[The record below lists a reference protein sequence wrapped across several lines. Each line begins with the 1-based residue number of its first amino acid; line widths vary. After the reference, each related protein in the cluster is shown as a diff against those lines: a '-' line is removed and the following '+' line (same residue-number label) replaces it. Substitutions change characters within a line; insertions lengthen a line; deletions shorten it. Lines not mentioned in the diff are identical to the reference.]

1 MPDRPLITRRAATGV
16 GLAALAMCMLAVGVL
31 VIGLATP
38 GQLRSDAPV
47 EVQVL
52 PGSTARQIGAVLE
65 RTGLVRSAFAF
76 DVAVRLMG
84 KAGSLKAGEYRF
96 QKGAGLFD
104 IIDAMARGAVAQ
116 VRVTLAEGLTA
127 SQMAQILEDGGIVPA
142 GAFMDIVASP
152 PDWVSNEFP
161 FVPAGVTLEGYLFPD
176 TYYFARD
183 VQASSVV
190 RTMLRQYQAVVQSAF
205 AAAAD
210 GDHGLLPSG
219 LNTREALILASI
231 VEREARLAHERPII
245 AGVFLRRLDLGMA
258 LQSCATVQY
267 VLPSQKERLTFADT
281 QIDSPYNTYVATGL
295 PPGPI
300 SNPGKASVQAVIE
313 PEDGNALYF
322 VAAPDGSHVF
332 TSNYAEHLR
341 AKALIEREARR

>member
-1 MPDRPLITRRAATGV
+1 MPGRPIIAKSVAAGV
-16 GLAALAMCMLAVGVL
+16 GLAALAMCMLAVGAL
-31 VIGLATP
+31 VIGLLAP
-38 GQLRSDAPV
+38 GHLPSDV
-47 EVQVL
+47 SIEVQVM

-65 RTGLVRSAFAF
+65 QAGLVRSAFAF
-76 DVAVRLMG
+76 DVAVRLTG
-84 KAGSLKAGEYRF
+84 KAGSLKAGEYQF
-96 QKGAGLFD
+96 HKGASLFD
-104 IIDAMARGAVAQ
+104 IIDVMVRGAVAQ
-116 VRVTLAEGLTA
+116 VKVTLAEGLTA
-127 SQMAQILEDGGIVPA
+127 NQMAQTLENGGVVPA
-142 GAFMDIVASP
+142 EAFMDIVASP
-152 PDWVSNEFP
+152 PDWVLVEFP
-161 FVPAGVTLEGYLFPD
+161 FIPAGVTLEGYLFPD
-176 TYYFARD
+176 TYYFARG

-190 RTMLRQYQAVVQSAF
+190 RTMLRQYQAVVESALS
-205 AAAAD
+205 AVAD

-231 VEREARLAHERPII
+231 VEREARIAHERPII
-245 AGVFLRRLDLGMA
+245 AGVFLRRLKLGMA

-281 QIDSPYNTYVATGL
+281 QIDSPYNTYVVTGL

-313 PEDGNALYF
+313 PEEGKALYF

-341 AKALIEREARR
+341 AKALMEREARR